1 MDNSKIDSNIKQI
14 LDLRTN
20 KGVFPLSSESAI
32 IAHSPNGEM
41 TYLDSVID
49 YLYQQIAYKIRL
61 YTEQDGNNTKGKAY
75 PAAMGLRDSNNITS
89 LQHSINNYASLLN
102 SLQQQINNID
112 QTSAITSLNTIV
124 EQLQEEFDSL
134 MVASEYSYQEIKFS
148 DSATRPPGNLDDTTY
163 WKNTPLTNF
172 DHLWLGIRTVTV
184 RRGQNGEAIVTKGP
198 VTVVSLQGPKGEKG
212 DRGEP
217 GPPGI
222 SGATG
227 QNGDS
232 YRPVLMYKWTDSR
245 TIAPTTPTD
254 PLNQGW
260 TENPGTPEEN
270 NKYLWMTQNYIK
282 MSDNTYLNSQWSTPV
297 CLSGEDGN
305 SASQGLNG
313 AVVRFRGEYTQGES
327 YINSSLNTSLSLTAI
342 RYIDVVMVIE
352 GQNKTYYMVKPLT
365 DGTRT
370 VTNISPTDIGQ
381 TVWQEATGF
390 SFIAAEALYAQDAH
404 INDLS
409 TYEFVVQDGA
419 NHIVAGMTG
428 GNVTDSVV
436 NSNNNNNINPV
447 RIWAGSN
454 TGSNINLQEDAI
466 PFKVFQNGKLKAT
479 NAQIK
484 GDLSLDSLSLTGNQG
499 SYYYNEEEIILPQ
512 IDPSKH
518 TVTFII
524 TTFNA
529 TEVSARSGDVLF
541 ALSDNTITTTSSAV
555 ALDKYKIYLAI
566 SVNDGGTNGWLIQ
579 NLNSLQLVNNNTN
592 NLYSNIISTNNS
604 TWSIANGGQDTSNGS
619 IPVIQLKA
627 NQSLCSFATVD
638 TSGYNNVSNKKFSIQ
653 GKIYCKYNGNNIATI
668 TISPKDITYIGNN
681 SLNSTSSGTVTM
693 KDIITNYVTGGITV
707 ETLNQINAPT
717 VYIDSPDYT
726 YLQVSWGDEV
736 DIPTGDLITIESNI
750 SLTESFTYTTP
761 TINHV
766 NPTTTTVVGSNG
778 FVIKNGSIVATDMP
792 EGASVNMKD
801 CIVYKDITETEANKR
816 YKIVNFG
823 ISAVIIGNRT
833 VNPNETIIVKAVP
846 NAQID
851 FSDIT
856 VIASSDIYDVDPA
869 EQGDPVNH

>member
-89 LQHSINNYASLLN
+89 LQNSINNYVSLLN

-112 QTSAITSLNTIV
+112 QTSTITSLNTIV

-134 MVASEYSYQEIKFS
+134 MVACEYSYQEIKFS

-217 GPPGI
+217 GPPGA

-232 YRPVLMYKWTDSR
+232 YRPVLMYKWTASR
-245 TIAPTTPTD
+245 TPAPATPTD
-254 PLNQGW
+254 TLNQGW
-260 TENPGTPEEN
+260 SENPGTPEEN
-270 NKYLWMTQNYIK
+270 NKYLWMTQNYIR
-282 MSDNTYLNSQWSTPV
+282 MSDNTYLNQQWSTPI

-305 SASQGLNG
+305 SASQGVNG

-327 YINSSLNTSLSLTAI
+327 YINSSLNTSLSSTAL

-365 DGTRT
+365 DSTRT

-428 GNVTDSVV
+428 GNISDSVV
-436 NSNNNNNINPV
+436 SSNNNINPV

-454 TGSNINLQEDAI
+454 TGSNINLQDDAI
-466 PFKVFQNGKLKAT
+466 PFKVFQNGRLKAT

-499 SYYYNEEEIILPQ
+499 SYYYNEEQITLPQ
-512 IDPSKH
+512 ITSSKH

-529 TEVSARSGDVLF
+529 TEVNAHYGDVLF
-541 ALSDNTITTTSSAV
+541 ALSNNNITTTSSTV

-579 NLNSLQLVNNNTN
+579 NLNSLQISNNYTN
-592 NLYSNIISTNNS
+592 NLYSSIISENS
-604 TWSIANGGQDTSNGS
+604 SNWNVYNEGQDTSNGS
-619 IPVIQLKA
+619 IPVIKLLKDKE
-627 NQSLCSFATVD
+627 LCEFETTN
-638 TSGYNNVSNKKFSIQ
+638 TSMYSNVTNKKFSLG
-653 GKIYCKYNGNNIATI
+653 GKIYCKYGNNIIATI
-668 TISPKDITYIGNN
+668 TIPPKNITSIGNN
-681 SLNSTSSGTVTM
+681 YLNSTLSGTVTIE
-693 KDIITNYVTGGITV
+693 DIIRKYNTEEITV
-707 ETLNQINAPT
+707 ETLNQVNAPIT
-717 VYIDSPDYT
+717 YIDSPDYT
-726 YLQVSWGDEV
+726 YLQVSWGDTV
-736 DIPTGDLITIESNI
+736 NIPTADTINIEPHI
-750 SLTESFTYTTP
+750 SLTESFTYELQSTNNTATITTD
-761 TINHV
+761 
-766 NPTTTTVVGSNG
+766 VVGQNG
-778 FVIKNGSIVATDMP
+778 LVIKNGSIVATDMP

-801 CIVYKDITETEANKR
+801 CIVYKDVTETAANEH
-816 YKIVNFG
+816 YEVINFG
-823 ISAVIIGNRT
+823 ANNVTIGNT
-833 VNPNETIIVKAVP
+833 ILSPNSAILVKAQP
-846 NAQID
+846 NIQID
-851 FSDIT
+851 FSDVAAID
-856 VIASSDIYDVDPA
+856 ASDIYDIDPL
-869 EQGDPVNH
+869 QYVDPVNH